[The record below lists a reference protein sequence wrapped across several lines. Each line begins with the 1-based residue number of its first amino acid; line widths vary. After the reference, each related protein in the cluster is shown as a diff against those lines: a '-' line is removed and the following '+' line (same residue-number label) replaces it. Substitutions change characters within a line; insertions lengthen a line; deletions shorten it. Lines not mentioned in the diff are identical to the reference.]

1 MLNPFKTESGYFNS
15 VKWGGY
21 SIAISFVRQ
30 ILLIP
35 AFLSSVGEYD
45 YAFWLVL
52 YSIAFMIRALNLGQL
67 HYTSNLINL
76 NYHIK
81 HDIGG
86 ELLLGQGAN
95 LIFMYIQV
103 LLGVIVSFPHILTLL
118 SGFPVSYLIATNAQY
133 SLILLVISR
142 VILQYV
148 CLYLLRLF
156 EPVNKIQTSIKF
168 QTLGDLLDFITVVA
182 AIYFTH
188 SIFFTNIIVLVVTI
202 IFAGYVYYFVKK
214 DLPFAVPFLKGISYK
229 KSFTIIK
236 SSSVLTFSFI
246 VEKIYEVGLNL
257 VIVRAYTALVLPQ
270 FNTSRTMSNS
280 FFRVSNALV
289 IPLLPGIQKEF
300 ALSNEN
306 YILNKMVVFW
316 RNANIILL
324 FSITAGMPFFSYI
337 YVKWTGNKMDFD
349 LNLLCFLFM
358 AISLQSYS
366 VMFYEF
372 LKKTNASRQILIS
385 NVIKVVITV
394 AVIFIFG
401 RYNIIKGLGIALFAA
416 ELITLVYVFLV
427 MMAIFKDK
435 AAYKTF
441 LIGLIPVILF
451 SLSLVLYMSTLNY
464 WIFFVVNIL
473 ILAYILK
480 PVKFKLYG

>member
-81 HDIGG
+81 HDISG

-95 LIFMYIQV
+95 LIFMYVQV
-103 LLGVIVSFPHILTLL
+103 FFGLIISFPHILTLL
-118 SGFPVSYLIATNAQY
+118 SGFPVSYLLAVNAQY
-133 SLILLVISR
+133 SLILLVVSR
-142 VILQYV
+142 IIFQYV
-148 CLYLLRLF
+148 NLYLLRLF
-156 EPVNKIQTSIKF
+156 EPVNRIQTSIKF
-168 QTLGDLLDFITVVA
+168 QTLGDLLDFIVVVA

-188 SIFFTNIIVLVVTI
+188 SIFYTCLILLVFTML
-202 IFAGYVYYFVKK
+202 FAGYVYYFVKRNV
-214 DLPFAVPFLKGISYK
+214 PFTIPFLKNVDYR
-229 KSFTIIK
+229 KSLSILK

-257 VIVRAYTALVLPQ
+257 VIVRAYVALVLPQ

-300 ALSNEN
+300 ALGNEH
-306 YILNKMVVFW
+306 YILNRMIAFW
-316 RNANIILL
+316 RNTNVILL
-324 FSITAGMPFFSYI
+324 LSITAGMPFFGYI
-337 YVKWTGNKMDFD
+337 YKIWTGNKMDFD
-349 LNLLCFLFM
+349 VNLLCFLFM
-358 AISLQSYS
+358 AIALQGYS
-366 VMFYEF
+366 IMFYEF
-372 LKKTNASRQILIS
+372 LKKTNASKQILIS
-385 NVIKVVITV
+385 NIIKVVVTV
-394 AVIFIFG
+394 AAIFIFG
-401 RYNIIKGLGIALFAA
+401 RHNMIKGLGISLFLA
-416 ELITLVYVFLV
+416 ELFTLVYVFLV

-441 LIGLIPVILF
+441 FKGLIPVVLF
-451 SLSLVLYMSTLNY
+451 VISLVIYMATLNY
-464 WIFFVVNIL
+464 WIFLVINI
-473 ILAYILK
+473 ITLAYILK
-480 PVKFKLYG
+480 PVKFKLPE